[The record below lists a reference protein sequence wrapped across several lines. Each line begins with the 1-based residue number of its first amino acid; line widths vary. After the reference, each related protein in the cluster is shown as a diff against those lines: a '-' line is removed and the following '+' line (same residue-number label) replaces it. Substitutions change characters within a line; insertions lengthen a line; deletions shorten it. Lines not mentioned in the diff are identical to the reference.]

1 MTVSIRVRAPSL
13 AQAEAGKIHPLEES
27 RTLKQLSKMVLVL
40 LHSASTCD
48 PSELNG
54 SCWLLLCRTGAAA
67 LCSFYI
73 TGSSSQEL
81 KTILTP
87 SLFYNELKNK
97 KKITSKVIT
106 NGYGIGKKRVWHIQ
120 GEASKSDRRS
130 HLCLGMKAMIAHWQ
144 GYNLCYNPF

>member
-1 MTVSIRVRAPSL
+1 MTVSVRVCAPSL
-13 AQAEAGKIHPLEES
+13 AQAEAGKILPLEES
-27 RTLKQLSKMVLVL
+27 RRLKELSKMVFVL
-40 LHSASTCD
+40 LRSASTSE

-67 LCSFYI
+67 LCRFYI

-87 SLFYNELKNK
+87 SLFYNEFKN

-106 NGYGIGKKRVWHIQ
+106 NGYALQKKKKKKKKKVWHIR
-120 GEASKSDRRS
+120 GEASKSDRGWEQPS
-130 HLCLGMKAMIAHWQ
+130 LFGHE
-144 GYNLCYNPF
+144 GYDCPLTGL